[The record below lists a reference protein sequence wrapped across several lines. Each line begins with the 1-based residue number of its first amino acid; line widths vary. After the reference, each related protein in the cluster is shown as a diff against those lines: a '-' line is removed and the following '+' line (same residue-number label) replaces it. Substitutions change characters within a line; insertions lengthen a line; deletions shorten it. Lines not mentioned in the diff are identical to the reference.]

1 MEISEWIYNNIKIK
15 WRVEKYGW
23 SCEIR
28 AGLWASS
35 KIPTR
40 YADVQHSKSNVRF
53 STPQT
58 DCFASSNALPISN
71 LAKCPDDATNALEPF
86 GEYRVDFCRAKA
98 YTYIGCAGNRTLMR
112 RT

>member
-1 MEISEWIYNNIKIK
+1 MIYTK
-15 WRVEKYGW
+15 
-23 SCEIR
+23 
-28 AGLWASS
+28 
-35 KIPTR
+35 
-40 YADVQHSKSNVRF
+40 
-53 STPQT
+53 
-58 DCFASSNALPISN
+58 ALPISN